1 MVEYDYT
8 RDLKEMENRID
19 WLKESYIGAQQH
31 GCFRLAEMIRKE
43 LEEAEEYLEDLYE
56 LR

>member
-1 MVEYDYT
+1 MAGYDYT
-8 RDLKEMENRID
+8 RDVEEVKNRID

-31 GCFRLAEMIRKE
+31 GCFKLAEMIRKE
-43 LEEAEEYLEDLYE
+43 LEEAEEYLEDLYK